1 MDKEKEWPPGPR
13 EAAEG
18 HRQLTGAG
26 NFFQGG
32 SPQGGSRGKSH
43 LDLTLPFPPVSC
55 WSFPL
60 LKPNRKPGAKGPV
73 GGVLKGQAPRYTAW
87 WRGAMEGASTLPFI
101 FIPSPHLALPRSR
114 MELEIQ
120 ESNEGRGE
128 QDERRA
134 ILSVVSFQP
143 KQPEKGK
150 GSERVE
156 KI

>member
-1 MDKEKEWPPGPR
+1 
-13 EAAEG
+13 
-18 HRQLTGAG
+18 
-26 NFFQGG
+26 
-32 SPQGGSRGKSH
+32 
-43 LDLTLPFPPVSC
+43 
-55 WSFPL
+55 
-60 LKPNRKPGAKGPV
+60 
-73 GGVLKGQAPRYTAW
+73 
-87 WRGAMEGASTLPFI
+87 MEGASTLPFL